1 MNVFFI
7 TYKDKITEVKIL
19 KKSYIAM
26 TCTFLFA
33 LVLISKAFILN
44 ESIKLFLVIFFFV
57 GCGLGLLR
65 LFVNN
70 QIKKM
75 KGKSL
80 ARKILFFAILLGIGL
95 PFQNWF
101 RVNVM
106 FSMEKSF
113 LPWTISMMVSGV
125 VFLTTFLGFIK
136 DKFSKGNI
144 NEDELIEIL

>member
-1 MNVFFI
+1 MR
-7 TYKDKITEVKIL
+7 
-19 KKSYIAM
+19 KSYIAM
-26 TCTFLFA
+26 ICAFLFA
-33 LVLISKAFILN
+33 LTLISKAFILN
-44 ESIKLFLVIFFFV
+44 ESIKVFLVIFFFV

-101 RVNVM
+101 RVNVL
-106 FSMEKSF
+106 FSMERSF

-125 VFLTTFLGFIK
+125 VFLTTLLVFIK
-136 DKFSKGNI
+136 DKFTKDNVS
-144 NEDELIEIL
+144 EDELIQV

>member
-1 MNVFFI
+1 M
-7 TYKDKITEVKIL
+7 

-26 TCTFLFA
+26 ICTFLFA

-57 GCGLGLLR
+57 GCAVGLLR
-65 LFVNN
+65 LFVNS

-80 ARKILFFAILLGIGL
+80 GRKILFFAILLGIGL

-101 RVNVM
+101 RVNVL

-113 LPWTISMMVSGV
+113 LPWTISMMVSGA

-136 DKFSKGNI
+136 DKLGKDKVT
-144 NEDELIEIL
+144 EEELEKAL